1 VTIGLLTVPPTYA
14 QTPTLGEQLKSAS
27 RAAGQSVVRLR
38 VIGGQQQIDG
48 ESVNSLVTT
57 GVVISES
64 GEILTS
70 SFALQGNPDAIFV
83 ERADG
88 NRTAVNV
95 IGTDHV
101 RRLVLLRADGAGPWR
116 AIPAASKSGV
126 QVGQYAIALGQFY
139 SVSSPN
145 VSVGIVSALNRIHGR
160 ALQTDAKIS
169 PVNYGGPL
177 INLSGEALGVLVPL
191 SPRGRGTP
199 GSGLEWYDSGIGFA
213 IPMQDALESAG
224 KLRSGTDL
232 RPGLL
237 GLRLEQTGAFSS
249 QVIVAEVL
257 RGGPADAAGL
267 KSGDRI
273 LKMGERAIERPGM
286 VEEYLLSRYAADEVS
301 VLVQRG
307 AEQMLLTA
315 KLVAELPVPIPGYLG
330 LLPVPQP
337 PAAAGDGDL
346 IQRMLKGIPGPRG
359 QRGQN
364 VPADAAATAAKA
376 SPVRVLIIPG
386 SPAAASGLPESIDVM
401 AVDEK
406 PVESESQLRVRL
418 RTPAADTPVKL
429 RWRSPGSDQ
438 DQEIEIRAVGRSE
451 RVEQVAPALLTLLE
465 TTAAELAAKS
475 EAKEIAGAEEGAPA
489 TAPEGAGL
497 NAAATGLQRQEIEI
511 PEKGRVILLRSG
523 TSAALPVAPV
533 VLLSAHGQ
541 SEERILDAWRVA
553 IDRYRIVLV
562 IPVNPEKS
570 ALTDADQSL
579 VMAGLQAAA
588 GRLNC
593 DLRRAA
599 AVAGKEQSALAF
611 QLVADPASPLRGVS
625 LTEGWID
632 DSLIEDG
639 DSRGRSVLFATPSG
653 NTTPQ
658 DRALRSRS
666 IEQLRKAGFWVPDV
680 DPAAT
685 FPDTTAAWTVW
696 LRCL

>member
-1 VTIGLLTVPPTYA
+1 
-14 QTPTLGEQLKSAS
+14 
-27 RAAGQSVVRLR
+27 
-38 VIGGQQQIDG
+38 
-48 ESVNSLVTT
+48 
-57 GVVISES
+57 
-64 GEILTS
+64 
-70 SFALQGNPDAIFV
+70 
-83 ERADG
+83 
-88 NRTAVNV
+88 
-95 IGTDHV
+95 
-101 RRLVLLRADGAGPWR
+101 
-116 AIPAASKSGV
+116 
-126 QVGQYAIALGQFY
+126 
-139 SVSSPN
+139 
-145 VSVGIVSALNRIHGR
+145 
-160 ALQTDAKIS
+160 
-169 PVNYGGPL
+169 
-177 INLSGEALGVLVPL
+177 
-191 SPRGRGTP
+191 
-199 GSGLEWYDSGIGFA
+199 
-213 IPMQDALESAG
+213 
-224 KLRSGTDL
+224 
-232 RPGLL
+232 
-237 GLRLEQTGAFSS
+237 
-249 QVIVAEVL
+249 
-257 RGGPADAAGL
+257 
-267 KSGDRI
+267 
-273 LKMGERAIERPGM
+273 
-286 VEEYLLSRYAADEVS
+286 
-301 VLVQRG
+301 
-307 AEQMLLTA
+307 
-315 KLVAELPVPIPGYLG
+315 
-330 LLPVPQP
+330 
-337 PAAAGDGDL
+337 
-346 IQRMLKGIPGPRG
+346 
-359 QRGQN
+359 
-364 VPADAAATAAKA
+364 
-376 SPVRVLIIPG
+376 
-386 SPAAASGLPESIDVM
+386 M

-418 RTPAADTPVKL
+418 RNPAADTPVKL

-553 IDRYRIVLV
+553 MDRYRIVLV

-579 VMAGLQAAA
+579 VLAGLQAAA

-658 DRALRSRS
+658 DRALRGRS

-680 DPAAT
+680 DPDAT